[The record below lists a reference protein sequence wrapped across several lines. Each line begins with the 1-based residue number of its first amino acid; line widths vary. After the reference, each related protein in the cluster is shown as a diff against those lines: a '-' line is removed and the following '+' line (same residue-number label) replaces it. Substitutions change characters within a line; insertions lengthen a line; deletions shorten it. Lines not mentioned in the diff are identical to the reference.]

1 MLCIVMLFLNSE
13 RIEVEQ
19 VYINKVVTGVLL

>member
-13 RIEVEQ
+13 RIGVEQ

>member
-13 RIEVEQ
+13 RIGVEQ
-19 VYINKVVTGVLL
+19 AYINKVVTGVLL

>member
-1 MLCIVMLFLNSE
+1 MLRIVMLFLNSE
-13 RIEVEQ
+13 RIGVGH

>member
-13 RIEVEQ
+13 TIGVEQ

>member
-13 RIEVEQ
+13 RIRVEQ